1 MRSAVGSPLRTR
13 GTRSGGGGGASRAQL
28 CSVHASLPSLITPLT
43 VSPWLFSLPGGRG
56 TVLPLVQPS
65 SLPLQRKS
73 CKSVDAEGL
82 VGDAL
87 MLFPSLLN
95 PVGRDRQLRKMG
107 WTFFFF

>member
-1 MRSAVGSPLRTR
+1 MVVVV
-13 GTRSGGGGGASRAQL
+13 GASRAQL
-28 CSVHASLPSLITPLT
+28 CSVHASLPSLITPLA

-65 SLPLQRKS
+65 SLLLQRKS
-73 CKSVDAEGL
+73 CQSVDAEGL

-87 MLFPSLLN
+87 MLFPSLFN

-107 WTFFFF
+107 WTY